1 MTRRDYIH
9 IARALMQTVE
19 RYEEMGDER
28 RQAVLLA
35 ARAIANECQLDNPR
49 FNADHFLAVIR
60 GEKDLYSRP
69 ARNSAGRTQ

>member
-9 IARALMQTVE
+9 IARALVTTVE
-19 RYEEMGDER
+19 RYEIGDDK

-35 ARAIANECQLDNPR
+35 AHAIANECQLDNPR

-69 ARNSAGRTQ
+69 ARNSAGRAQ

>member
-9 IARALMQTVE
+9 LARALMQTVE
-19 RYEEMGDER
+19 RYEMDDGR

-49 FNADHFLAVIR
+49 FNTDHFLTVVR
-60 GEKDLYSRP
+60 GERDLHSHPCRK
-69 ARNSAGRTQ
+69 GGC

>member
-19 RYEEMGDER
+19 RYEMGDDK

-35 ARAIANECQLDNPR
+35 ARAIANECQQDNPR
-49 FNADHFLAVIR
+49 FNAEHFLAVVR
-60 GEKDLYSRP
+60 GERDLYSHP
-69 ARNSAGRTQ
+69 CGKGRC

>member
-19 RYEEMGDER
+19 RYEIGDDK

-49 FNADHFLAVIR
+49 FNADHFLAVVR
-60 GEKDLYSRP
+60 GERDLYSRP
-69 ARNSAGRTQ
+69 CQKVGC

>member
-9 IARALMQTVE
+9 LARALMQTVE
-19 RYEEMGDER
+19 QYEVGDDK

-49 FNADHFLAVIR
+49 FNAGHCCL
-60 GEKDLYSRP
+60 
-69 ARNSAGRTQ
+69 RTQSSEHLHHS

>member
-1 MTRRDYIH
+1 VTRRDYIH

-19 RYEEMGDER
+19 RYETGDDK

-49 FNADHFLAVIR
+49 FNAEHFLAVVR
-60 GEKDLYSRP
+60 GERDLYSRP
-69 ARNSAGRTQ
+69 SRKGGAL